1 MARTKEFD
9 PKRALTIAMDVFW
22 RLGYENASLGT
33 LLSAMGI
40 AKQSMYDTY
49 GDKRALFFLAMDEYR
64 EMTQKGV
71 RRLLADAPSVKDG
84 FAALLFGIAQESPA
98 EQARGCLLLSANMQR
113 QIEDQQVA
121 DFLRAN
127 EASMEAI
134 FVEALERARRAGE
147 LPDGADTLAIARFLL
162 AALQGMRATAQL
174 NSNPAA
180 LSQIAG
186 LALTVF
192 RG

>member
-98 EQARGCLLLSANMQR
+98 EQARGCLPLSAVPDASRYRLASNCW
-113 QIEDQQVA
+113 A
-121 DFLRAN
+121 DMWLRPCGR
-127 EASMEAI
+127 SKPGWFAI
-134 FVEALERARRAGE
+134 R
-147 LPDGADTLAIARFLL
+147 
-162 AALQGMRATAQL
+162 TAHF
-174 NSNPAA
+174 
-180 LSQIAG
+180 IK
-186 LALTVF
+186 T
-192 RG
+192 